1 MLREQAH
8 LFRILSRIFDFV
20 LVILSISFAVQG
32 ERIYHQKGID
42 LFDFQSFHPYLV
54 PAVILIWE
62 FLFKRF
68 EKEFLFR
75 RNSYF
80 LFLKS
85 TFLISIV
92 GFLVLI
98 SISFLAK
105 QFLFHRL
112 TIIFFA
118 VISFMLLLAKRW
130 SLKYYLER
138 IRKKG
143 RNARYIVVV
152 GSKQRA
158 KQLVE
163 EFHHNREYGYI
174 VQSVLDPEPGRI
186 GKEIGD
192 FKVKSFSGFDKIISS
207 NPVDEVFFAMPP
219 GDIPNFYD
227 KVNLLNMIGINF
239 HVMVNLDVFTN
250 KVRNLNIEPF
260 VDDWYGL
267 PVISFH
273 PTDKKLVRLLMKT
286 YVETIFSFI
295 LLVIFSPLLF
305 VISIWIKL
313 DSKGPVLFGQTRIGY
328 HGRRFELY
336 KFRTMQEDA
345 ESRLE
350 ELNHL
355 NEQSGPAFKI
365 TDDPRITRAG
375 RFLRRFSLDEC
386 PQWFNVL
393 KGDMNL
399 VGPRA
404 LPTYEVDKF
413 NKTRYFRR
421 HNMKPGITGLW
432 QVSGRNELREFE
444 DWIKL
449 DLEYIDDWS
458 LWLDIKIIFKTIPV
472 VLFGTGK

>member
-1 MLREQAH
+1 MLKEQAN
-8 LFRILSRIFDFV
+8 LFRILSRTFDFV
-20 LVILSISFAVQG
+20 LIVLSVSLAVQS

-42 LFDFQSFHPYLV
+42 LFDFRSFHPYLV

-68 EKEFLFR
+68 EKGFLFR
-75 RNSYF
+75 RHSYF

-85 TFLISIV
+85 TFLISIT
-92 GFLVLI
+92 GFLILI
-98 SISFLAK
+98 SISFLTK

-118 VISFMLLLAKRW
+118 VISFVLLLAKRW

-143 RNARYIVVV
+143 RNTRYIVII

-158 KQLVE
+158 KLLVE
-163 EFHHNREYGYI
+163 EFNHNREYGYI
-174 VQSVLDPEPGRI
+174 VQSVLDPEAGRI
-186 GKEIGD
+186 GKEIGN
-192 FKVKSFSGFDKIISS
+192 FKVKSFSEFDEIISS

-219 GDIPNFYD
+219 GNIPNFYD

-239 HVMVNLDVFTN
+239 HVMVNLDLFTN
-250 KVRNLNIEPF
+250 RVRHLRIEPF
-260 VDDWYGL
+260 IDDWYGL

-273 PTDKKLVRLLMKT
+273 PTDKKLARLLIKT
-286 YVETIFSFI
+286 YVETILSFI
-295 LLVIFSPLLF
+295 LLVIFSPLLL

-313 DSKGPVLFGQTRIGY
+313 DSRGPVLFGQTRIGY

-336 KFRTMQEDA
+336 KFRTMHEDA
-345 ESRLE
+345 EYRLE
-350 ELNHL
+350 ELSHL
-355 NEQSGPAFKI
+355 NEQSGPVFKI
-365 TDDPRITRAG
+365 TDDPRITRSG

-386 PQWFNVL
+386 PQWLNVL
-393 KGDMNL
+393 IGDMNL
-399 VGPRA
+399 VGPRPP
-404 LPTYEVDKF
+404 LPREVK
-413 NKTRYFRR
+413 KYKPEWRR
-421 HNMKPGITGLW
+421 RLNMKPGITGLW

>member
-1 MLREQAH
+1 MLKEQEN
-8 LFRILSRIFDFV
+8 LFRILSRIFDFFLIV
-20 LVILSISFAVQG
+20 LSVSLAVQS
-32 ERIYHQKGID
+32 ERIYHQKEID
-42 LFDFQSFHPYLV
+42 LFDFRSFHPYLI

-68 EKEFLFR
+68 EKGFLFR
-75 RNSYF
+75 RHSYF

-85 TFLISIV
+85 TFLISIT
-92 GFLVLI
+92 GFLILI
-98 SISFLAK
+98 SISFLTK

-118 VISFMLLLAKRW
+118 VISFVLLLAKRW

-143 RNARYIVVV
+143 RNTRYIVII

-163 EFHHNREYGYI
+163 EFNHNREYGYI
-174 VQSVLDPEPGRI
+174 VQSVLDPEAGRI
-186 GKEIGD
+186 GKEIGN
-192 FKVKSFSGFDKIISS
+192 FKVKSFSEFDEIISS

-219 GDIPNFYD
+219 GNIPNFYD

-239 HVMVNLDVFTN
+239 HVMVNLDLFTN
-250 KVRNLNIEPF
+250 RVRHLRIEPF
-260 VDDWYGL
+260 IDDWYGL

-273 PTDKKLVRLLMKT
+273 PTDKKLARLLIKT
-286 YVETIFSFI
+286 YVETILSFI
-295 LLVIFSPLLF
+295 LLVIFSPLLL

-313 DSKGPVLFGQTRIGY
+313 DSRGPVLFGQTRIGY

-336 KFRTMQEDA
+336 KFRTMHEDA
-345 ESRLE
+345 EYRLE
-350 ELNHL
+350 ELTHL
-355 NEQSGPAFKI
+355 NEQSGPIFKI

-386 PQWFNVL
+386 PQWLNVL
-393 KGDMNL
+393 IGDMNL
-399 VGPRA
+399 VGPRPP
-404 LPTYEVDKF
+404 LPREVK
-413 NKTRYFRR
+413 KYKPEWRR
-421 HNMKPGITGLW
+421 RLNMKPGITGLW

>member
-1 MLREQAH
+1 MLKEQAN

-20 LVILSISFAVQG
+20 IIILSVGLAVQS
-32 ERIYHQKGID
+32 ERLYHQKGID
-42 LFDFQSFHPYLV
+42 LFDFRSFHPYLV

-68 EKEFLFR
+68 EKGFLFR
-75 RNSYF
+75 RHSYF
-80 LFLKS
+80 SFLKS
-85 TFLISIV
+85 TFLISIT

-118 VISFMLLLAKRW
+118 VISFVLLLAKRW
-130 SLKYYLER
+130 GLKYYLER
-138 IRKKG
+138 IRRKG

-163 EFHHNREYGYI
+163 EFNHNREYGYI
-174 VQSVLDPEPGRI
+174 VQSILDPEPGRI

-192 FKVKSFSGFDKIISS
+192 FKVKSFSEFDKIISNS
-207 NPVDEVFFAMPP
+207 PVDEVFFAMPP

-250 KVRNLNIEPF
+250 KIRNLYIEPF

-295 LLVIFSPLLF
+295 LLVIFSPLLL
-305 VISIWIKL
+305 VISFWIKL

-336 KFRTMQEDA
+336 KFRTMHQDA
-345 ESRLE
+345 EGRLE
-350 ELNHL
+350 ELTHL
-355 NEQSGPAFKI
+355 NEQSGPAFKMEN
-365 TDDPRITRAG
+365 DPRITRAG
-375 RFLRRFSLDEC
+375 KFLRRFSLDEC
-386 PQWFNVL
+386 PQWLNVL
-393 KGDMNL
+393 IGDMNL
-399 VGPRA
+399 VGPRPP
-404 LPTYEVDKF
+404 LPSEVIKY
-413 NKTRYFRR
+413 KPEWRSRL
-421 HNMKPGITGLW
+421 NMKPGITGLW

-444 DWIKL
+444 DWVKL
-449 DLEYIDDWS
+449 DLKYIDDWS
-458 LWLDIKIIFKTIPV
+458 LWMDIKIIFKTIPV
-472 VLFGTGK
+472 MLFGTGK

>member
-1 MLREQAH
+1 MLKEQAN
-8 LFRILSRIFDFV
+8 LFRILSRVFDFV
-20 LVILSISFAVQG
+20 LIVLSVAIAVQG
-32 ERIYHQKGID
+32 ERLYHQKGID
-42 LFDFQSFHPYLV
+42 LFDFRSFHPYLV

-68 EKEFLFR
+68 EKEYLFR

-80 LFLKS
+80 SFLKS
-85 TFLISIV
+85 NFLISII

-118 VISFMLLLAKRW
+118 VVSFVLLLAKRW
-130 SLKYYLER
+130 GLKYYLER

-143 RNARYIVVV
+143 RNTRYIVIV
-152 GSKQRA
+152 GSKKRA
-158 KQLVE
+158 RQLIE
-163 EFHHNREYGYI
+163 EFNHNREYGYI
-174 VQSVLDPEPGRI
+174 VQSVLDPEPERI
-186 GKEIGD
+186 GKVIEGL
-192 FKVKSFSGFDKIISS
+192 KVKSFSEFDEIISS
-207 NPVDEVFFAMPP
+207 NPVDEVFFSMPP
-219 GDIPNFYD
+219 SGIPDFFE
-227 KVNLLNMIGINF
+227 KINLLNMIGINF
-239 HVMVNLDVFTN
+239 HVMINLDVFTN

-286 YVETIFSFI
+286 YIESIISFI
-295 LLVIFSPLLF
+295 LLVLFSPLFL
-305 VISIWIKL
+305 VIAIWIKL
-313 DSKGPVLFGQTRIGY
+313 DSRGPVFFGQTRIGY
-328 HGRRFELY
+328 HGRRFRLY
-336 KFRTMQEDA
+336 KFRTMYEDA
-345 ESRLE
+345 ENRLQ

-386 PQWFNVL
+386 PQWLNVL
-393 KGDMNL
+393 IGDMNL
-399 VGPRA
+399 VGPRPP
-404 LPTYEVDKF
+404 LPSEVLKY
-413 NKTRYFRR
+413 KPEWRSRL
-421 HNMKPGITGLW
+421 NMKPGITGLW

-444 DWIKL
+444 DWVKL
-449 DLEYIDDWS
+449 DLKYIDDWS
-458 LWLDIKIIFKTIPV
+458 IWLDIKIIFKTIPV
-472 VLFGTGK
+472 MLFGAGK

>member
-1 MLREQAH
+1 MLKEQAS

-20 LVILSISFAVQG
+20 LIILAVIISVQS
-32 ERIYHQKGID
+32 ERLYHQKGID
-42 LFDFQSFHPYLV
+42 LSDFRSFHPYLV

-80 LFLKS
+80 SFLKS

-118 VISFMLLLAKRW
+118 VISFVFLLAKRW
-130 SLKYYLER
+130 GLKYYLER
-138 IRKKG
+138 IRREG
-143 RNARYIVVV
+143 RNVRYIVVV

-163 EFHHNREYGYI
+163 EFNHNREYGYV
-174 VQSVLDPEPGRI
+174 VQSILDPESGRI
-186 GKEIGD
+186 GKEIRD
-192 FKVKSFSGFDKIISS
+192 LKVKSFSEFDKIISS
-207 NPVDEVFFAMPP
+207 NPVDEVFFTMPP
-219 GDIPNFYD
+219 NDIPNFYD

-239 HVMVNLDVFTN
+239 HVMVNLDAFTN
-250 KVRNLNIEPF
+250 RVRHLRVEPF
-260 VDDWYGL
+260 IDDWYGL

-286 YVETIFSFI
+286 YVETILSLI
-295 LLVIFSPLLF
+295 LLIIFSPLFL

-313 DSKGPVLFGQTRIGY
+313 DSRGPVLFDQTRIGY
-328 HGRRFELY
+328 HGRRFKLY
-336 KFRTMQEDA
+336 KFRTMHEDA
-345 ESRLE
+345 ENRLE
-350 ELNHL
+350 ELTHL

-365 TDDPRITRAG
+365 TDDPRITRSG

-386 PQWFNVL
+386 PQWLNVL
-393 KGDMNL
+393 IGDMNL
-399 VGPRA
+399 VGPRPP
-404 LPTYEVDKF
+404 LPTEVVNYKPEW
-413 NKTRYFRR
+413 RSRL
-421 HNMKPGITGLW
+421 NMKPGITGLW

-444 DWIKL
+444 DWVKL
-449 DLEYIDDWS
+449 DLEYIDNWS

-472 VLFGTGK
+472 ILLGTGK

>member
-1 MLREQAH
+1 MLKEQAN
-8 LFRILSRIFDFV
+8 LFRILSRIFDFFLIV
-20 LVILSISFAVQG
+20 LSVSLAVQS
-32 ERIYHQKGID
+32 ERIYHQKEID
-42 LFDFQSFHPYLV
+42 LFDFRSFHPYLI

-68 EKEFLFR
+68 EKGFLFR
-75 RNSYF
+75 RHSYF

-85 TFLISIV
+85 TFLISIT
-92 GFLVLI
+92 GFLILI
-98 SISFLAK
+98 SISFLTK

-118 VISFMLLLAKRW
+118 VISFVLLLAKRW

-143 RNARYIVVV
+143 RNTRYIVII

-158 KQLVE
+158 KLLVE
-163 EFHHNREYGYI
+163 EFNHNREYGYI
-174 VQSVLDPEPGRI
+174 VQSVLDPEAGRI
-186 GKEIGD
+186 GKEIGN
-192 FKVKSFSGFDKIISS
+192 FKVKSFSEFDEIISS

-219 GDIPNFYD
+219 GNIPNFYD

-239 HVMVNLDVFTN
+239 HVMVNLDLFTN
-250 KVRNLNIEPF
+250 RVRHLRIEPF
-260 VDDWYGL
+260 IDDWYGL

-273 PTDKKLVRLLMKT
+273 PTDKKLARLLIKT
-286 YVETIFSFI
+286 YVETILSFI
-295 LLVIFSPLLF
+295 LLVIFSPLLL

-313 DSKGPVLFGQTRIGY
+313 DSRGPVLFGQTRIGY

-336 KFRTMQEDA
+336 KFRTMHEDA
-345 ESRLE
+345 EYRLE
-350 ELNHL
+350 ELSHL
-355 NEQSGPAFKI
+355 NEQSGPVFKI
-365 TDDPRITRAG
+365 TGDPRITRSG

-386 PQWFNVL
+386 PQWLNVL
-393 KGDMNL
+393 IGDMNL
-399 VGPRA
+399 VGPRPP
-404 LPTYEVDKF
+404 LPREVK
-413 NKTRYFRR
+413 KYKPEWRR
-421 HNMKPGITGLW
+421 RLNMKPGITGLW